1 MSRAKYPHT
10 LSRVRGVRGALPRAV
25 SVTLIIAML
34 SVHAPATP
42 RPLTDLASELRSD
55 FKFWSHSSG
64 WAKTLRGLIGQ
75 INTPSPSSQEKQS
88 DRDSKVA
95 SIKIFPGDVTIMMGD
110 REFFGALAYDNT
122 GAQVGGVKFTWRAE
136 DLATTK
142 AIKILQT
149 GEFIAPALGSYKV
162 TVEGAGKIAQVI
174 VVVLEDINRPRPDA
188 IPISVGQVSSRDK
201 PSPAPGPLDTEPRIA
216 VEEEP
221 GPGWNASNF
230 PAADDPE
237 NDVGDPP
244 GRPLHHG
251 AGSGNFQITAPILS
265 LPGRGIDLS
274 LGLTY
279 NSRVWTLSNS
289 EITYDIDRDWPAPG
303 WSLGFGRVAGLG
315 TGGAMLIDADGTRH
329 GFAGTVT
336 QYQGGYIGFTGRTID
351 GTFIDYNTFTDNT
364 GTINYAQVSLP
375 NGTIIQYGAPGRGAV
390 YPQRI
395 TDANGNYISVHYRFN
410 PERGPKILFI
420 TDTLGRTI
428 NFFYEQGALTAITA
442 PVLSGG
448 ERQLVRLHYK
458 TLPLSYGFSPTLT
471 PNVDDPAPRVLDAIY
486 YPGTGTG
493 YWFGDAD
500 SYSSYGML
508 AKYSEQRGMGFSA
521 PSLETQGTVTAGT
534 ITRQYVYNYPMSPDS
549 SLIDAPAYTTMT
561 ETWDGMETAPAVTQY
576 LLQKSGATRTT
587 TITFP
592 DLTKSVQLS
601 HRTPGQYN
609 DGSIYEDDTYDA
621 GNNLLRKST
630 VTWAQGDYGS
640 ARPVRIEATDE
651 RNQMTA
657 AEFSY
662 ELTPSYNQV
671 TEVRDFDYGGI
682 NLLRTTSVQYRNA
695 PEYINR
701 HIFNLVKRVD
711 VWNAS
716 HTVRVSRIDYN
727 HDETTL
733 ANTPSVVQHNAAY
746 DPYDPEF
753 YDPTTNYRGNLTRV
767 IRYADAANLTGAI
780 TETRTF
786 DITGNV
792 VTASTSCC
800 EQMSLGYTSNTQFA
814 FPETQTRGSADP
826 TSPSRIS
833 TNAIYDFNTGLTTFL
848 TDANGRQSQN
858 SYFPNTLRPQTLTM
872 PTLAYQSYTYDDS
885 TMSITET
892 VSALGGAIASQNTK
906 LLNGLG
912 QVKQESALGQNSVLD
927 YVDTQYD
934 AMGRTK
940 KQTRPYRS
948 GDTQQ
953 WTETFYDALGRV
965 FRVLGP
971 DGSESNSFFNET
983 SRPSSASTSPGQTTR
998 VVDAWGRERWARL
1011 DADARLAEVVEPNP
1025 AGNGSVGATGNMVTT
1040 YSYDTLGN
1048 LTLVNQGGQQRS
1060 FKYDSLNRL
1069 THQKLAEE
1077 GATLNDSG
1085 QYVGAGMWSETFTYD
1100 ERSNLITQTDARGV
1114 KTIYSYNSDPLNRLQ
1129 SVTHDIDPSGDTAQH
1144 PILPAAGLT
1153 YEYVTSGD
1161 KTRLLKVTTTGVST
1175 DEYGYDSEGRVSSRT
1190 LTMTSRPL
1198 YPMVTEYIYDTLNRV
1213 ADVRYPAQ
1221 YGMDGNPRKVAH
1233 QDYDVSSR
1241 LTGLKVDTADY
1252 AKDIVYNAA
1261 SQTTSLKVGANG
1273 ANQITE
1279 SYTYAETTGLLS
1291 NQKVQRSGTS
1301 LMDLSYDYL
1310 RTGTTSGRTGQ
1321 LTKILNNLN
1330 HNRDRGYEY
1339 DALGR
1344 LTLATG
1350 GQSANWTQG
1359 YLYDRYGNRS
1369 SVTVGRAAF
1378 DYDRDSKTDVA
1389 IYRPTNG
1396 WWYIVSS
1403 STGEASVQAWG
1414 ESADKPVPGDYDGDG
1429 KADVAVYRP
1438 SNGTWYIILSRTGSS
1453 TGVQWGITGDVA
1465 VPADYDGDGKT
1476 DVAIY
1481 RPSNGWWY
1489 IINSSTGAV
1498 TVRAWGESGDKPVPG
1513 DYDADGKAD
1522 VAVYRPSNGTWYI
1535 ILSTTG
1541 TSTGLQWG
1549 IFGDVPVSADY
1560 DGDGKTDVAIY
1571 RPSNG
1576 LWYII
1581 NSSTGAVTVRA
1592 WGEST
1597 DKPVPGD
1604 YDGDG
1609 KADVAVWRP
1618 SEGKWYIINSSTGA
1632 SRVELWGISGDMPI
1646 PSTVSNTVNGGGSGV
1661 PRDGLASVSYD
1672 QATNRINTAGWEYD
1686 AAGNQTRAQ
1695 RSDGSWQRYVY
1706 DAAGR
1711 LVKVQNDS
1719 GITQII
1725 QTYGASNHRLIEQV
1739 GNESSNQRTYYGWA
1753 GDSVIAEYEETAAA
1767 PTTPRWVKSYIYLG
1781 GRLLATI
1788 APNGG
1793 SERVEYHHPD
1803 RLGTR
1808 LVTNNQDT
1816 SSIEQAALPFG
1827 TALDAESSGA
1837 TKRRFTSYDR
1847 SNVTGL
1853 DYAVNRHYD
1862 PLQGRFTQV
1871 DPIGMR
1877 STSLS
1882 NPQTLNLYAYCSNDP
1897 INHTDPSGLGFFS
1910 FLGKIFGAIGKALH
1924 FVAKVLAVVA
1934 AVAAVVFLTWG
1945 MGWYALAFAV
1955 SSGILFAS
1963 EYGPPIVGK
1972 ILRGAGAVALRIRA
1986 PVIAGTPPINPN
1998 GGIGVGPIS
2007 SFMQGPQ
2014 IGPAPPD
2021 KTSWLKLFV
2030 DWVFSKGSHDRQFGP
2045 DSSMTEGLRTS
2056 PGIDPIRREF
2066 CAQIGSG
2073 GPPLLQGY
2081 TRFSLGWKIFGGPDG
2096 FLRAGLNMSRQFV
2109 GSFKL
2114 TIKGYPDGSALFTA
2128 ENDTSLKSFLYHI
2141 PGVQPVKPG
2150 EGPGATMKQTYW
2162 WSETNP
2168 CGSR

>member
-1 MSRAKYPHT
+1 M
-10 LSRVRGVRGALPRAV
+10 
-25 SVTLIIAML
+25 
-34 SVHAPATP
+34 
-42 RPLTDLASELRSD
+42 
-55 FKFWSHSSG
+55 
-64 WAKTLRGLIGQ
+64 Q
-75 INTPSPSSQEKQS
+75 
-88 DRDSKVA
+88 
-95 SIKIFPGDVTIMMGD
+95 
-110 REFFGALAYDNT
+110 
-122 GAQVGGVKFTWRAE
+122 
-136 DLATTK
+136 
-142 AIKILQT
+142 
-149 GEFIAPALGSYKV
+149 
-162 TVEGAGKIAQVI
+162 
-174 VVVLEDINRPRPDA
+174 
-188 IPISVGQVSSRDK
+188 
-201 PSPAPGPLDTEPRIA
+201 
-216 VEEEP
+216 
-221 GPGWNASNF
+221 
-230 PAADDPE
+230 
-237 NDVGDPP
+237 
-244 GRPLHHG
+244 
-251 AGSGNFQITAPILS
+251 
-265 LPGRGIDLS
+265 
-274 LGLTY
+274 
-279 NSRVWTLSNS
+279 
-289 EITYDIDRDWPAPG
+289 
-303 WSLGFGRVAGLG
+303 
-315 TGGAMLIDADGTRH
+315 
-329 GFAGTVT
+329 
-336 QYQGGYIGFTGRTID
+336 
-351 GTFIDYNTFTDNT
+351 
-364 GTINYAQVSLP
+364 
-375 NGTIIQYGAPGRGAV
+375 
-390 YPQRI
+390 
-395 TDANGNYISVHYRFN
+395 
-410 PERGPKILFI
+410 
-420 TDTLGRTI
+420 
-428 NFFYEQGALTAITA
+428 
-442 PVLSGG
+442 
-448 ERQLVRLHYK
+448 
-458 TLPLSYGFSPTLT
+458 
-471 PNVDDPAPRVLDAIY
+471 
-486 YPGTGTG
+486 
-493 YWFGDAD
+493 
-500 SYSSYGML
+500 
-508 AKYSEQRGMGFSA
+508 
-521 PSLETQGTVTAGT
+521 
-534 ITRQYVYNYPMSPDS
+534 
-549 SLIDAPAYTTMT
+549 
-561 ETWDGMETAPAVTQY
+561 
-576 LLQKSGATRTT
+576 
-587 TITFP
+587 
-592 DLTKSVQLS
+592 
-601 HRTPGQYN
+601 
-609 DGSIYEDDTYDA
+609 
-621 GNNLLRKST
+621 
-630 VTWAQGDYGS
+630 
-640 ARPVRIEATDE
+640 
-651 RNQMTA
+651 
-657 AEFSY
+657 
-662 ELTPSYNQV
+662 
-671 TEVRDFDYGGI
+671 
-682 NLLRTTSVQYRNA
+682 
-695 PEYINR
+695 
-701 HIFNLVKRVD
+701 
-711 VWNAS
+711 
-716 HTVRVSRIDYN
+716 
-727 HDETTL
+727 
-733 ANTPSVVQHNAAY
+733 
-746 DPYDPEF
+746 
-753 YDPTTNYRGNLTRV
+753 
-767 IRYADAANLTGAI
+767 
-780 TETRTF
+780 
-786 DITGNV
+786 
-792 VTASTSCC
+792 
-800 EQMSLGYTSNTQFA
+800 
-814 FPETQTRGSADP
+814 
-826 TSPSRIS
+826 
-833 TNAIYDFNTGLTTFL
+833 
-848 TDANGRQSQN
+848 
-858 SYFPNTLRPQTLTM
+858 
-872 PTLAYQSYTYDDS
+872 
-885 TMSITET
+885 
-892 VSALGGAIASQNTK
+892 
-906 LLNGLG
+906 
-912 QVKQESALGQNSVLD
+912 
-927 YVDTQYD
+927 
-934 AMGRTK
+934 
-940 KQTRPYRS
+940 
-948 GDTQQ
+948 
-953 WTETFYDALGRV
+953 FYDALGRV
-965 FRVLGP
+965 FRVRAP

-983 SRPSSASTSPGQTTR
+983 SRPSSASASPGQTTR

-1719 GITQII
+1719 FVTQII
-1725 QTYGASNHRLIEQV
+1725 HTYGASNHRLIEQV
-1739 GNESSNQRTYYGWA
+1739 GNESSNQRTYYAWA
-1753 GDSVIAEYEETAAA
+1753 GNSVIAEYEETAAA
-1767 PTTPRWVKSYIYLG
+1767 PTTPRWVKSYVYLG

-1816 SSIEQAALPFG
+1816 TSFEQVSLPFG

-1847 SNVTGL
+1847 STVTGL

-1871 DPIGMR
+1871 DPIGMG
-1877 STSLS
+1877 SVSLGS
-1882 NPQTLNLYAYCSNDP
+1882 PQTLNLYAYCTNDP
-1897 INHTDPSGLGFFS
+1897 VNQLDPNGLGFFS
-1910 FLGKIFGAIGKALH
+1910 FLGKIFGAIGKAFH
-1924 FVAKVLAVVA
+1924 FVAKVLAVFA
-1934 AVAAVVFLTWG
+1934 AVAAVVFLAWG
-1945 MGWYALAFAV
+1945 MPYVALAFGIF
-1955 SSGILFAS
+1955 SGLLFATA
-1963 EYGPPIVGK
+1963 YGPPIVGK
-1972 ILRGAGAVALRIRA
+1972 LLLAAGGVARRV
-1986 PVIAGTPPINPN
+1986 PVAGTPPINRT
-1998 GGIGVGPIS
+1998 GSTGVGAIS
-2007 SFMQGPQ
+2007 SFLQQSSQ
-2014 IGPAPPD
+2014 IIPVGTLRWIVLTQAINAAIAAI
-2021 KTSWLKLFV
+2021 SGRSSCRELFV
-2030 DWVFSKGSHDRQFGP
+2030 GYINPIDVLREIQLGRGRGAFGFGTRDAFGRTMSTDVSAVTTP
-2045 DSSMTEGLRTS
+2045 KFEYRLIATWRLANVGVRGADITINTAGPFFTGYRSRFGASDAVNRAVTVIHELGHAVDYIYRNEYTSS
-2056 PGIDPIRREF
+2056 IRDDMDNPR
-2066 CAQIGSG
+2066 
-2073 GPPLLQGY
+2073 
-2081 TRFSLGWKIFGGPDG
+2081 
-2096 FLRAGLNMSRQFV
+2096 V
-2109 GSFKL
+2109 
-2114 TIKGYPDGSALFTA
+2114 SAANSDLVYNSCF
-2128 ENDTSLKSFLYHI
+2128 
-2141 PGVQPVKPG
+2141 
-2150 EGPGATMKQTYW
+2150 
-2162 WSETNP
+2162 
-2168 CGSR
+2168 R